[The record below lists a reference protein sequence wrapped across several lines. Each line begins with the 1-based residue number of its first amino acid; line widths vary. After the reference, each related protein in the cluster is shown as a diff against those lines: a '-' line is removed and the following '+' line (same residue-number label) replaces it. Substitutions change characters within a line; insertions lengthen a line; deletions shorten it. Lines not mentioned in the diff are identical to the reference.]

1 MLIANNG
8 KISEELLKKY
18 ETLEQKDQVFL
29 DFDQVKK
36 LKLKLISNDFVKIED
51 EMIRHDVIKL
61 AFYIYS
67 TLLRG

>member
-1 MLIANNG
+1 MIKK
-8 KISEELLKKY
+8 KISEDLIKKY
-18 ETLEQKDQVFL
+18 ETLEQKDPVYL
-29 DFDQVKK
+29 DIQNVKK
-36 LKLKLISNDFVKIED
+36 LKLKLISNDFVVVEN

>member
-1 MLIANNG
+1 M
-8 KISEELLKKY
+8 ISEDLIKKY
-18 ETLEQKDQVFL
+18 ETLEQKDPVYIDIQN
-29 DFDQVKK
+29 VKK
-36 LKLKLISNDFVKIED
+36 LKLKLISNDFVVVEN

>member
-1 MLIANNG
+1 MI
-8 KISEELLKKY
+8 KKY
-18 ETLEQKDQVFL
+18 ETLEQKDPVYL
-29 DFDQVKK
+29 DIQNVKK
-36 LKLKLISNDFVKIED
+36 LKLKLISNDFVVVEN